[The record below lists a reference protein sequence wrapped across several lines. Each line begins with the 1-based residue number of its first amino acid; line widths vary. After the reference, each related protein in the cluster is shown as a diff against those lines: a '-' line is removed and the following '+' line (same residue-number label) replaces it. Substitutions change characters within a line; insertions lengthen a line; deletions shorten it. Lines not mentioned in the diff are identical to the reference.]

1 MIGEVDTDGNGEMEF
16 EEVRREAP
24 CHRREKKRAACGAL
38 EFTSAV
44 CRVRSRLSQFCKL
57 MCRNMKATDDEETLR
72 EAFKMLDKDGSG
84 CIDKDEL
91 RDLLRNFSAAGETLG
106 EEDIEA
112 MIAESDVDGDGQVS
126 FDEFAKVMMKDG
138 D

>member
-1 MIGEVDTDGNGEMEF
+1 MEMGRWSS
-16 EEVRREAP
+16 RRCAEKRHATA
-24 CHRREKKRAACGAL
+24 EKKKRAPHAELSNSPPLCA
-38 EFTSAV
+38 
-44 CRVRSRLSQFCKL
+44 VRSRLSQFCKL

-91 RDLLRNFSAAGETLG
+91 RDLLRNFSAAGEELSP
-106 EEDIEA
+106 EDIEA

>member
-1 MIGEVDTDGNGEMEF
+1 MRSLGQNVTDEDVEAMIQEVDADGNHTIEF
-16 EEVRREAP
+16 EE
-24 CHRREKKRAACGAL
+24 
-38 EFTSAV
+38 
-44 CRVRSRLSQFCKL
+44 FCIL
-57 MCRNMKATDDEETLR
+57 MCKNMQQKDDQETLR

-91 RDLLRNFSAAGETLG
+91 RDLLRNFSAAGEELSP
-106 EEDIEA
+106 EDIEA

>member
-1 MIGEVDTDGNGEMEF
+1 M
-16 EEVRREAP
+16 
-24 CHRREKKRAACGAL
+24 
-38 EFTSAV
+38 
-44 CRVRSRLSQFCKL
+44 RVQFCKL
-57 MCRNMKATDDEETLR
+57 MCRNMGVGEDEETLR

-91 RDLLRNFSAAGETLG
+91 RDLLRNFSAAGEELSP
-106 EEDIEA
+106 EDIEA
-112 MIAESDVDGDGQVS
+112 MIVESDVDGDGQVS

>member
-1 MIGEVDTDGNGEMEF
+1 MEMGRWSS
-16 EEVRREAP
+16 RRCA
-24 CHRREKKRAACGAL
+24 EKRHATAEKSARACGAL

-91 RDLLRNFSAAGETLG
+91 RDLLRNFSAAGEELWARR
-106 EEDIEA
+106 I
-112 MIAESDVDGDGQVS
+112 SRR
-126 FDEFAKVMMKDG
+126 
-138 D
+138 